1 MTTIATVRS
10 HGRLD
15 STTADRIATHWNAAY
30 PIMRALATNRINAYR
45 RQVRDEAWKVDPSHP
60 HAEAIQAFTPS
71 EATVRR
77 RLANLE
83 ALRRALGQLDRG
95 THRAC
100 TRSPGGFSVLSA
112 YSAVRA
118 LLGATSVND
127 EGLAAVYQ
135 LAAVL
140 AEAAEERHRELAAQP
155 HHHPLQGDVAR

>member
-1 MTTIATVRS
+1 MTTTATIRS

-15 STTADRIATHWNAAY
+15 STVAARIADHWNAAY
-30 PIMRALATNRINAYR
+30 PTMRALATDRINAYR
-45 RQVRDEAWKVDPSHP
+45 QQVRDEAWKVDPAHP
-60 HAEAIQAFTPS
+60 HAEAIQAFTPT
-71 EATVRR
+71 EATIRR

-83 ALRRALGQLDRG
+83 TLRRTLGQLDRG

-100 TRSPGGFSVLSA
+100 TRSPGGFSVLAA
-112 YSAVRA
+112 YTAVRA

-140 AEAAEERHRELAAQP
+140 AEAAEERHRELAALPRQR
-155 HHHPLQGDVAR
+155 QDGAAA